1 MIEAFTQ
8 FKGWMQGKLISPYL
22 QATFYRAVIDGSSVQ
37 GNSDIVNF
45 LLRKYEDAK
54 KSRFQRVD
62 YFNQLYDAYIHYHMA
77 KLTSDMPKS
86 IKDEICSMATKYYFE
101 NPVLG
106 IKFLKICWYKLQKS
120 DYALDIIRMLIS
132 NVGSKRQ
139 IKELMKWAKEE
150 NVTEDIMEGLKEL
163 TAMTTMKLKCANMIA
178 SVLAK
183 DLPEKTISL
192 KSTCQLDNVK
202 S

>member
-1 MIEAFTQ
+1 MLRLRILLMFLR
-8 FKGWMQGKLISPYL
+8 FLGWHCEVPQ
-22 QATFYRAVIDGSSVQ
+22 
-37 GNSDIVNF
+37 
-45 LLRKYEDAK
+45 E
-54 KSRFQRVD
+54 
-62 YFNQLYDAYIHYHMA
+62 
-77 KLTSDMPKS
+77 
-86 IKDEICSMATKYYFE
+86 E
-101 NPVLG
+101 
-106 IKFLKICWYKLQKS
+106 
-120 DYALDIIRMLIS
+120 
-132 NVGSKRQ
+132 
-139 IKELMKWAKEE
+139 ELMKWAKEE

>member
-77 KLTSDMPKS
+77 KLTSDMPES

-101 NPVLG
+101 NPVWG

-150 NVTEDIMEGLKEL
+150 DVTENIREGLELL
-163 TAMTTMKLKCANMIA
+163 TAVTRIKLDCADMVANAM
-178 SVLAK
+178 AK
-183 DLPEKTISL
+183 VLPE
-192 KSTCQLDNVK
+192 
-202 S
+202 